1 MIYACQYEDIDYLIA
16 YKQKLLIPHHIY
28 QVWRKLDK
36 YWPLLFA
43 WESEMLVVLALLGK
57 IYYRGQPERTRKIEG
72 IIEQFILTYWFNSI
86 TL

>member
-36 YWPLLFA
+36 Y
-43 WESEMLVVLALLGK
+43 
-57 IYYRGQPERTRKIEG
+57 
-72 IIEQFILTYWFNSI
+72 
-86 TL
+86 